1 MSAGKK
7 AGVRAEGGQ
16 VTGEVGG
23 GRPCGQVEGHGA
35 GARAGE
41 RPDRAVCRRRRRWA
55 QSGDRECGD
64 ACEENQ
70 HHHAGEDDDLASR
83 RACSVPGGVGRRGGR
98 VGRLV
103 DGHGRSFLLGCGLS
117 RPRGFHHVS
126 PRCAGGVLAISRQ
139 VTSSPWQGQAGYRDR
154 GTCRRPLAFAGTPGW
169 EPDRKPAGLGWPA
182 CSSLAPTPSRSGH
195 PRSSR
200 TCEACCQ
207 ASTAAGRSP
216 VAWQASPNSAS
227 MLASIQRASGFF
239 RPRTRA
245 GPWR

>member
-41 RPDRAVCRRRRRWA
+41 LPDRAVCRRRRRWA

-103 DGHGRSFLLGCGLS
+103 DGHGRSFLPGL
-117 RPRGFHHVS
+117 RPLSAWRIS
-126 PRCAGGVLAISRQ
+126 PCQPPVCWRCAGDIAAGHKLAVPR
-139 VTSSPWQGQAGYRDR
+139 QAGHGDR
-154 GTCRRPLAFAGTPGW
+154 GTCGWPPARAGKRRGGSLTISRPGWAGRPARAWRQLPAGPATPG
-169 EPDRKPAGLGWPA
+169 R
-182 CSSLAPTPSRSGH
+182 
-195 PRSSR
+195 
-200 TCEACCQ
+200 
-207 ASTAAGRSP
+207 
-216 VAWQASPNSAS
+216 
-227 MLASIQRASGFF
+227 
-239 RPRTRA
+239 
-245 GPWR
+245 